1 VLTKVLAHTDFVA
14 AGLLV
19 VTALAMFWS
28 ERRDNVR
35 IFAAAATLFVLAA
48 ILAFVL
54 LFTSP
59 SS

>member
-1 VLTKVLAHTDFVA
+1 MLAHPDFVA

-19 VTALAMFWS
+19 AAAVAMFWS
-28 ERRDNVR
+28 ERRNSAT
-35 IFAAAATLFVLAA
+35 IFAAAATIFALAA

-59 SS
+59 GD

>member
-1 VLTKVLAHTDFVA
+1 MLAHTDFVA

-35 IFAAAATLFVLAA
+35 IFTAAATLFVLAA